1 MKTKIL
7 WLVPILISILLV
19 NGCTPKTKYDK
30 MLKQEMARGIRHD
43 SLFMGLYLGME
54 AKEFYTHCWE
64 LNMKGLIRQGTRNMT
79 VAYQMKDEL
88 KYPATVDFY
97 PEFID
102 GKISEMPV
110 RYVYNGWTP
119 WNKKLSADSLQV
131 QVLKWCEK
139 RYGEN
144 FIEVKHP
151 KRGIAFVKVNG
162 NRRISIFKENEMSVW
177 VVYTDLLVKKES
189 KDSIV
194 SGSEK
199 K

>member
-7 WLVPILISILLV
+7 WLIPILITILLV
-19 NGCTPKTKYDK
+19 NGCTPKTKYDR
-30 MLKQEMARGIRHD
+30 MLKQELASGIRHD
-43 SLFMGLYLGME
+43 SLFMGLYLGMPV
-54 AKEFYTHCWE
+54 KEFYTHCWE
-64 LNMKGLIRQGTRNMT
+64 LNMKGLIRQGSRNMT
-79 VAYQMKDEL
+79 VAYQIKDEL

-110 RYVYNGWTP
+110 RYIYNGWAP

-131 QVLKWCEK
+131 HVLKWCEK
-139 RYGEN
+139 RYGDN

-151 KRGIAFVKVNG
+151 QRGTAFVKVNG
-162 NRRISIFKENEMSVW
+162 NRRISIFKENDMSVW

-189 KDSIV
+189 KDSIIP
-194 SGSEK
+194 GK